1 MGTEDNAYFTIYV
14 SQKNDVRTLH
24 IFIINLKQFLSSISA
39 IYSELKKSSYSI
51 LNLSKLKI
59 KILIKICVYIKQWIN
74 YFINKKT
81 L

>member
-14 SQKNDVRTLH
+14 SQKNDVRILN

-39 IYSELKKSSYSI
+39 IYSELKKSLYTI

-59 KILIKICVYIKQWIN
+59 KILIKICVYIKHN
-74 YFINKKT
+74 G
-81 L
+81 

>member
-14 SQKNDVRTLH
+14 SQKNDVRTLN

-39 IYSELKKSSYSI
+39 IYSELKKSLYTI

-59 KILIKICVYIKQWIN
+59 KILIKICVYIKHN
-74 YFINKKT
+74 G
-81 L
+81 